1 MKNIKYILA
10 ITLIGGGLETAFA
23 QTSTQPSPTPKISE
37 TIAKNLEQATN
48 KTAIPRERRE
58 QAYAKL
64 LEGQR
69 YIWNINWNISRSR
82 SQTGLANAVRLAK
95 QSMQKAVELDPT
107 LAEGYTALA
116 ELARRTSPNDI
127 DEAILLAEIAV
138 KIDNNNYGGHFILA
152 QLYTDKS
159 EINRGVLDANLAQ
172 KAIAEWKKIAQF
184 DPRNAEAYAFLSEFY
199 VRTNK
204 PEERIIAL
212 RNWVSAATPNSSG
225 FYGWIFKGENL
236 SPENASLKLAE
247 ALLKVKQTR
256 EAIEILSRLIA
267 GEPENE
273 EAIELLQQA
282 VESADVES
290 ATIAVETLQQAIN
303 VNPENT
309 SLVILLAQVYVGAG
323 KIDQAAKVLLDTSA
337 KVAEKDKN
345 SAADLQVALG
355 DLFFEKNRF
364 EDAAK
369 TYQNALTVRGISQSE
384 VVTDDARDFAIR
396 IFDKMIET
404 YKKANRPNDARVI
417 IERARAVL
425 GKNDL
430 FADKKLI
437 SFYLETGKKAEAL
450 QTVRA
455 LRTRNANDYALL
467 RLEATILTDIGK
479 IEEAV
484 ALIKPLIGKKPSVG
498 NDSAANGQNGDG
510 IITFASPTA
519 DDFSNYIFISNLY
532 TRAKR
537 NKEAVEAINQA
548 YLSAQSSDRKEIAKL
563 MLATAQQTAGDL
575 QGAETTLREILKQSP
590 QNPVALNNLGYF
602 LAERGEKLEEALNLI
617 EQAVQSN
624 PTNPW
629 YLDSLGWAYFK
640 LGKLVEAEKYLKNA
654 LRFDNSS
661 STIHE
666 HLGDVYQKQGKLDL
680 AKSAWQKAL
689 EFASDTDE
697 INRIKA
703 KLTNNAS
710 K

>member
-10 ITLIGGGLETAFA
+10 IILFGAGLHTASA
-23 QTSTQPSPTPKISE
+23 QTPTQPSSTPNIFE
-37 TIAKNLEQATN
+37 TTAKNLEQTAN
-48 KTAIPRERRE
+48 KTPVPRERRE

-69 YIWNINWNISRSR
+69 YIWNINWKISRSR

-95 QSMQKAVELDPT
+95 QSLQKAVELDPT

-116 ELARRTSPNDI
+116 ELARRTSSDDI
-127 DEAILLAEIAV
+127 DEAILLANIAV

-152 QLYTDKS
+152 ELYTDKS
-159 EINRGVLDANLAQ
+159 EINKGVLDANFAQ
-172 KAIAEWKKIAQF
+172 KAIAQWKEIARF

-199 VRTNK
+199 ARISK

-212 RNWVSAATPNSSG
+212 RNWVSAATPSNNG
-225 FYGWIFKGENL
+225 FYGWVFKGENL

-256 EAIEILSRLIA
+256 EAIEILSRLI
-267 GEPENE
+267 GNEPDNK

-290 ATIAVETLQQAIN
+290 AAIAVETLQQAIN
-303 VNPENT
+303 VNPENI

-323 KIDQAAKVLLDTSA
+323 KIDQAAKVLLGTSA

-369 TYQNALTVRGISQSE
+369 TYQNALTVRGIGQSE

-396 IFDKMIET
+396 VFDKMIET
-404 YKKANRPNDARVI
+404 YKKANRSNDAKAV

-437 SFYLETGKKAEAL
+437 SFYLDIGKKAEAL

-455 LRTRNANDYALL
+455 LRTRNVDDYALL
-467 RLEATILTDIGK
+467 RLEATILTDLGK

-484 ALIKPLIGKKPSVG
+484 ALIKPLIGKKLSVG
-498 NDSAANGQNGDG
+498 NDSGANRQNGDG
-510 IITFASPTA
+510 IISLSSPMA
-519 DDFSNYIFISNLY
+519 DDFSNYIFISSLY
-532 TRAKR
+532 TQAKR
-537 NKEAVEAINQA
+537 HTEAVAAINQA
-548 YLSAQSSDRKEIAKL
+548 YSSAQGSERKEIAQL
-563 MLATAQQTAGDL
+563 MLATAKQTAGDL

-590 QNPVALNNLGYF
+590 QNPIALNNLGYF
-602 LAERGEKLEEALNLI
+602 LTERGEKLNEALNLI
-617 EQAVQSN
+617 EQAVEIN
-624 PTNPW
+624 PTNPS

-640 LGKLVEAEKYLKNA
+640 LGKFIEAEKYLKNA

-666 HLGDVYQKQGKLDL
+666 HLGDVYQKQGKVDL
-680 AKSAWQKAL
+680 AKTAWQKAL

-703 KLTNNAS
+703 KLTNNFS

>member
-10 ITLIGGGLETAFA
+10 ITLIGCGL
-23 QTSTQPSPTPKISE
+23 QTVSSQTPTQPSPTPKVSGR
-37 TIAKNLEQATN
+37 IAKNLEQATN
-48 KTAIPRERRE
+48 KTAVQREKRE
-58 QAYAKL
+58 QAYSKL

-69 YIWNINWNISRSR
+69 YIWNIYRSR
-82 SQTGLANAVRLAK
+82 SQTGLANTIRLAK
-95 QSMQKAVELDPT
+95 QSLQKAVELDPA

-116 ELARRTSPNDI
+116 ELAKNTSPYDI
-127 DEAILLAEIAV
+127 DEAISLAEIAV
-138 KIDNNNYGGHFILA
+138 KIDNDNYGGHFILA
-152 QLYTDKS
+152 QLYTVKS
-159 EINRGVLDANLAQ
+159 EINRGILDANLAQ
-172 KAIAEWKKIAQF
+172 KAIVKWKEIARF
-184 DPRNAEAYAFLSEFY
+184 DARNAEAYAFLSEFY
-199 VRTNK
+199 ARINK
-204 PEERIIAL
+204 PEERVIAL
-212 RNWVSAATPNSSG
+212 RNWVSAATPSNNG
-225 FYGWIFKGENL
+225 FYGRVFKGENL

-247 ALLKVKQTR
+247 ALLKGNQTR

-267 GEPENE
+267 NEPENE

-282 VESADVES
+282 VESADLES
-290 ATIAVETLQQAIN
+290 AAIAVETLQQAIN

-309 SLVILLAQVYVGAG
+309 SLVILLAQVYFRTG

-384 VVTDDARDFAIR
+384 AIADDARDFAIR
-396 IFDKMIET
+396 VFDKLIET
-404 YKKANRPNDARVI
+404 YKKANRPNDAKVV
-417 IERARAVL
+417 IERARVVL
-425 GKNDL
+425 GKSDL

-455 LRTRNANDYALL
+455 LRTSNPDDYALL
-467 RLEATILTDIGK
+467 RLEATILTNIGK

-484 ALIKPLIGKKPSVG
+484 ALIKPLIGKKTPVR
-498 NDSAANGQNGDG
+498 NDSAANGRNGDG
-510 IITFASPTA
+510 NIALAPPMA
-519 DDFSNYIFISNLY
+519 DDFSNYIFMSSLY
-532 TRAKR
+532 TQAKR
-537 NKEAVEAINQA
+537 NKEAIEMINQA
-548 YLSAQSSDRKEIAKL
+548 YSSTQSSDRKEIAKL
-563 MLATAQQTAGDL
+563 MLATAQQTAGNL

-590 QNPVALNNLGYF
+590 QNPIALNNLGYF
-602 LAERGEKLEEALNLI
+602 LSERGEKLEEALNLI
-617 EQAVQSN
+617 KQAVQSN
-624 PTNPW
+624 PTNPS

-640 LGKLVEAEKYLKNA
+640 LGKLAEAEKHLKNA

-666 HLGDVYQKQGKLDL
+666 HLGDVYQKQGKIDL

-689 EFASDTDE
+689 EFASETDE

-703 KLTNNAS
+703 KLTNNTS

>member
-10 ITLIGGGLETAFA
+10 IILFGAGLHTATA
-23 QTSTQPSPTPKISE
+23 QTPTQPSSTPNISE
-37 TIAKNLEQATN
+37 TTAKNLEQVTN
-48 KTAIPRERRE
+48 KTPVPRERRE

-69 YIWNINWNISRSR
+69 YIWNIKWNIRRSR
-82 SQTGLANAVRLAK
+82 SQTDLANAVRLAK
-95 QSMQKAVELDPT
+95 QSLQKAVELNPT

-116 ELARRTSPNDI
+116 ELARGTSL
-127 DEAILLAEIAV
+127 DEAILLADIAI

-159 EINRGVLDANLAQ
+159 EINKGVLNANFAQ

-199 VRTNK
+199 ARTNK

-212 RNWVSAATPNSSG
+212 RNWVSAATPSNNG
-225 FYGWIFKGENL
+225 FYGYIFKGENL

-247 ALLKVKQTR
+247 TLLRVKQTR

-267 GEPENE
+267 NEPDNE

-290 ATIAVETLQQAIN
+290 AAIAVETLQQAIN
-303 VNPENT
+303 VNPENI

-323 KIDQAAKVLLDTSA
+323 KIDQAAKVLLNTSA
-337 KVAEKDKN
+337 KVAEKNKN

-369 TYQNALTVRGISQSE
+369 AFQNALTVRGISQSE
-384 VVTDDARDFAIR
+384 IVTDDSRDFAIR
-396 IFDKMIET
+396 VFDKMIET
-404 YKKANRPNDARVI
+404 YKKANRPTDAKAV
-417 IERARAVL
+417 IERARAIL

-437 SFYLETGKKAEAL
+437 SFYLDIGKKVEAL

-455 LRTRNANDYALL
+455 LRTRDADDYALL
-467 RLEATILTDIGK
+467 RLEATILTDLGK

-484 ALIKPLIGKKPSVG
+484 ALIKPLIGKKPIVG
-498 NDSAANGQNGDG
+498 NDSGANRQNGDG
-510 IITFASPTA
+510 IITLASPRA
-519 DDFSNYIFISNLY
+519 DDFSNYIFISSLY
-532 TRAKR
+532 TQAKR
-537 NKEAVEAINQA
+537 HTEAVAAINQA
-548 YLSAQSSDRKEIAKL
+548 YSSAQSSDRKERAKL
-563 MLATAQQTAGDL
+563 MLATAKQTAGDL

-590 QNPVALNNLGYF
+590 QNPIALNNLGYF
-602 LAERGEKLEEALNLI
+602 LTERGKKLNEALSLI
-617 EQAVQSN
+617 EQAVEIN
-624 PTNPW
+624 PTNPS

-640 LGKLVEAEKYLKNA
+640 LGKLIEAEKYLKNA

-666 HLGDVYQKQGKLDL
+666 HLGDVYERQGKLDL

-689 EFASDTDE
+689 EFTSDTDE

-703 KLTNNAS
+703 KLTNNAP

>member
-1 MKNIKYILA
+1 MKIIKYILA
-10 ITLIGGGLETAFA
+10 ITFIGGGLQTVFA
-23 QTSTQPSPTPKISE
+23 QTPTQPSPTPKISE
-37 TIAKNLEQATN
+37 TVAKNLEQATN
-48 KTAIPRERRE
+48 KTPVPRERRE

-69 YIWNINWNISRSR
+69 YIWNIYRSR
-82 SQTGLANAVRLAK
+82 SQTGLANTVRLAK
-95 QSMQKAVELDPT
+95 QSLQKAVELDPT

-116 ELARRTSPNDI
+116 ELTSPYDI
-127 DEAILLAEIAV
+127 DEAILLAGTAV

-152 QLYTDKS
+152 QLYTKKS
-159 EINRGVLDANLAQ
+159 EINRGVLDANFAQ
-172 KAIAEWKKIAQF
+172 KAIAEWNEIARF

-199 VRTNK
+199 ARTNK
-204 PEERIIAL
+204 PEERVIAL
-212 RNWVSAATPNSSG
+212 RNWVSAATPSGNG
-225 FYGWIFKGENL
+225 FYGRVFKGENL

-247 ALLKVKQTR
+247 ALLKMKQTR

-267 GEPENE
+267 AEPENE

-337 KVAEKDKN
+337 KVAAKDKN

-355 DLFFEKNRF
+355 DLFFEKNQF
-364 EDAAK
+364 ENAAK
-369 TYQNALTVRGISQSE
+369 TYQNAFTVRGIIQSE
-384 VVTDDARDFAIR
+384 AVTDDARDFAIR
-396 IFDKMIET
+396 VFDKMIET
-404 YKKANRPNDARVI
+404 YKKANRPNDTKAV
-417 IERARAVL
+417 IERARLVL
-425 GKNDL
+425 GKSDL

-455 LRTRNANDYALL
+455 LRTRNADDYALL

-484 ALIKPLIGKKPSVG
+484 ALIKPLIGKKPSVAT
-498 NDSAANGQNGDG
+498 DSAANGQNGDG
-510 IITFASPTA
+510 IVTLASPMA
-519 DDFSNYIFISNLY
+519 ADFSNYIFISSLY
-532 TRAKR
+532 TQAKR
-537 NKEAVEAINQA
+537 NKEAIEAINQA
-548 YLSAQSSDRKEIAKL
+548 YSSTQSSDRKEIAKL

-590 QNPVALNNLGYF
+590 QNPIALNNLGYF

-624 PTNPW
+624 PTNPS

-666 HLGDVYQKQGKLDL
+666 HLGDIYQKQGKLDL